1 MAGLEISFDLSRID
15 FEATSTLLIASYWGR
30 QRTDEVN
37 RRAFANSVCAV
48 ALIDGRQVGFAR
60 ASGDRA
66 VFARISDVIVWP
78 EHRGKGIGK
87 ALVQALLDHPDL
99 RSVSTWM
106 LNTSDAH
113 NLYARFGFKPV
124 TDGNEMRL
132 DRPASARPI
141 VTGSLIPGV
150 GEARRLGYKR

>member
-1 MAGLEISFDLSRID
+1 MEISHDLARLD
-15 FEATSTLLIASYWGR
+15 FQATSDLLKASYWGG

-37 RRAFANSVCAV
+37 RRAFENSVCAI

-78 EHRGKGIGK
+78 EHRGKGVGK
-87 ALVQALLDHPDL
+87 ALVEALLDHPEL
-99 RSVSTWM
+99 SSVSAWM

-113 NLYARFGFKPV
+113 GLYARFGFKPT

-132 DRPASARPI
+132 DRPVAAAS
-141 VTGSLIPGV
+141 GS
-150 GEARRLGYKR
+150 

>member
-1 MAGLEISFDLSRID
+1 MEISHDLARLD
-15 FEATSTLLIASYWGR
+15 FQATSDLLKASYWGS

-37 RRAFANSVCAV
+37 RRAFENSVCAI

-66 VFARISDVIVWP
+66 VYARISDVVVWP
-78 EHRGKGIGK
+78 EHRGQGIGK
-87 ALVQALLDHPDL
+87 ALVEALLDHPDL
-99 RSVSTWM
+99 RSIQTFM

-113 NLYARFGFKPV
+113 GLYARFGFKPM

-132 DRPASARPI
+132 DRAA
-141 VTGSLIPGV
+141 VAG
-150 GEARRLGYKR
+150 

>member
-1 MAGLEISFDLSRID
+1 MEISHDLARLD
-15 FEATSTLLIASYWGR
+15 FQATSDLLKASYWGG

-37 RRAFANSVCAV
+37 RRAFENSVCAI

-78 EHRGKGIGK
+78 EHRGKGVGK
-87 ALVQALLDHPDL
+87 ALIEALLDHPEL
-99 RSVSTWM
+99 RSVSAWM

-113 NLYARFGFKPV
+113 GLYARFGFRPT

-132 DRPASARPI
+132 DRPVAAAG
-141 VTGSLIPGV
+141 GS
-150 GEARRLGYKR
+150 

>member
-1 MAGLEISFDLSRID
+1 MEISHDLARLD
-15 FEATSTLLIASYWGR
+15 FQATSDLLKASYWGG

-37 RRAFANSVCAV
+37 RRAFENSVCAI

-78 EHRGKGIGK
+78 EHRGKGVGK
-87 ALVQALLDHPDL
+87 ALIEALLDHPEL
-99 RSVSTWM
+99 RSVSAWM

-113 NLYARFGFKPV
+113 GLYARFGFRPA

-132 DRPASARPI
+132 DRPVAAAG
-141 VTGSLIPGV
+141 GS
-150 GEARRLGYKR
+150 